1 MRILV
6 ANEHAPQ
13 LDELA
18 GAVERLGEQVAGRE
32 VSVAA
37 VAQRAVSEAA
47 DLALVGLPSGDNT
60 EHALAL
66 ISELVG
72 GGLCPVVVV
81 TPNADPEFLADAA
94 ALGVYAHTSDLSPI
108 GLRSAIDVA
117 ARRFA
122 DHESIKAA
130 LEKRTLVERA
140 KGILMERYSLDE
152 HAAFEML
159 RREARNQNLRL
170 GEAAE
175 LILQGH
181 RLLPTEHGSSRR
193 RGPRSRR

>member
-6 ANEHAPQ
+6 ANEHPQ
-13 LDELA
+13 QLETMA
-18 GAVERLGEQVAGRE
+18 RAAQALGEEVVARE
-32 VSVAA
+32 VHVAA
-37 VAQRAVSEAA
+37 VARVAADEAA
-47 DLALVGLPSGDNT
+47 DIALVSLPPGDSA

-66 ISELVG
+66 ISEIVA

-81 TPNADPEFLADAA
+81 TQNSDPDVLADAA
-94 ALGVYAHTSDLSPI
+94 ALGIYAHTSDLEPFT
-108 GLRSAIDVA
+108 LRSAIDVA

-122 DHESIKAA
+122 DHAHIKAA

-140 KGILMERYSLDE
+140 KGILMERYGLDE

-159 RREARNQNLRL
+159 RREARNENLRL
-170 GEAAE
+170 ATAAE

-181 RLLPTEHGSSRR
+181 RLLPKHRESQRR
-193 RGPRSRR
+193 RSAG